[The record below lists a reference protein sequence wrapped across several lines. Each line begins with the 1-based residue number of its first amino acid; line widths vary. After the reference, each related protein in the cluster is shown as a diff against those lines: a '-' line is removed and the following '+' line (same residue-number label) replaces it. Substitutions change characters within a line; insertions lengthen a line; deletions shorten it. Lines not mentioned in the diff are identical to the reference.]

1 LTVNKDYGMEVLLI
15 PPIAFVIYLVL
26 AAILSGFGRLL
37 AGHTASSLGKT
48 STYTGG
54 EQLPATHS
62 LPGYRGFFVIALFF
76 AILHLGVLTL
86 GSGGFTPI
94 AAVYL
99 GGLLLALVALILG

>member
-76 AILHLGVLTL
+76 AILHLGVLMV
-86 GSGGFTPI
+86 GSSSFAPVAGI
-94 AAVYL
+94 YL
-99 GGLLLALVALILG
+99 IALILALLVLIVG